1 MAPTGPPSF
10 VPGNRVPGYPVIRL
24 RLFFIFLLPIVDG
37 YRLFPVNNRPA
48 CTPLE
53 VVTEVPSPCLAINGV
68 PSTIRN
74 EPREA
79 KNEVNK
85 LKGKKHI

>member
-37 YRLFPVNNRPA
+37 YRLFPVNNRRLY
-48 CTPLE
+48 TPR
-53 VVTEVPSPCLAINGV
+53 SGNGGTISV
-68 PSTIRN
+68 FSHKRSTIYDT
-74 EPREA
+74 
-79 KNEVNK
+79 K
-85 LKGKKHI
+85 